1 MQRVKSEKPVNK
13 SVQIWD
19 NDSTEMLRDCFDCT
33 DWSVFIDTCGGANEL
48 IDSVT
53 GYMCFCLENV
63 IKTKSVIVYPNN
75 KPWVNKNLKECLNK
89 KKHAFI
95 KGNIEDYK
103 EKERE
108 YRQAAFRAKIEY
120 KNKVEEKFGSGN
132 IRDAWTGLKTMMG
145 VTNKGCKQT
154 LPVHNDF
161 TKKANELNMFYS
173 RFDVRDTKK
182 RM

>member
-1 MQRVKSEKPVNK
+1 
-13 SVQIWD
+13 
-19 NDSTEMLRDCFDCT
+19 
-33 DWSVFIDTCGGANEL
+33 
-48 IDSVT
+48 
-53 GYMCFCLENV
+53 MCFCLENV

-132 IRDAWTGLKTMMG
+132 IRDTWAGLKTMMG

-161 TKKANELNMFYS
+161 TKKANELNIFYS

-182 RM
+182 ECDDLCDTLVPEHVDDVCVEEVKKVFSSIKKRKVRRTRWSSWQND